1 MNDVID
7 PPVPQMID
15 DRLAALS
22 LRLHSASGPAMQ
34 LLTVLGGQAEGL
46 IARLPDPARQGLEAA
61 TVKALETAF
70 EAASL
75 SRRGR
80 MPDTGDWLTR
90 ALTVGSGAVGG
101 FGGVTSSLAELPI
114 TTTVLL
120 RAIQGI
126 AAEHGLDPDTPE
138 GRAACL
144 QVFAAAGPLE
154 GDDGTDLSFVTLRLT
169 VTGATLHGIIARVAP
184 QLSVALGQKLAAQ
197 TVPVLGAA
205 AGAATNY
212 IFTSYYQEMARVQFG
227 LMQLARETGTPL
239 EVLTDR
245 LRARQARAS
254 LG

>member
-7 PPVPQMID
+7 PPVPHLID
-15 DRLAALS
+15 DRLEALS
-22 LRLHSASGPAMQ
+22 RRMRAASGPAMQ
-34 LLTVLGGQAEGL
+34 LLSLLGGQAEGL
-46 IARLPDPARQGLEAA
+46 IARLPDPARQGLETA
-61 TVKALETAF
+61 TVTALETAF
-70 EAASL
+70 DAASL

-90 ALTVGSGAVGG
+90 AMTMGSGAVGG
-101 FGGVTSSLAELPI
+101 FGGLTSALAELPI

-126 AAEHGLDPDTPE
+126 AAEHGLDPDSPE

-144 QVFAAAGPLE
+144 QVFAAAGPLA

-169 VTGATLHGIIARVAP
+169 VTGATIHGLIARVAP
-184 QLSVALGQKLAAQ
+184 QLSLALGQKLAAQ
-197 TVPVLGAA
+197 AVPVLGAA

-212 IFTSYYQEMARVQFG
+212 IFTSYYQDMARVQFG

-239 EVLTDR
+239 EALTDR
-245 LRARQARAS
+245 LREKLPAKA
-254 LG
+254 G